1 MKNVIENIKRRG
13 TIQMPKKQTKIVEY
27 PCPTCGTYS
36 KPFMHNSKGY
46 ALMLCPK
53 CKTQFKTSTIVSAN
67 FRKFCSKIAK
77 KPNRSPYYYTSSE
90 KKIKKILDK
99 AKYIEGIH
107 YFHNVRVKDTTRK
120 NKRGGPIYYWL
131 DFYIPEEKLVI
142 SVSPAIW
149 HKMWSREESDRKK
162 KRFLES
168 LGLIVIEVDEKSSP
182 EIKRYL
188 KWSVE

>member
-1 MKNVIENIKRRG
+1 MVKTELVK
-13 TIQMPKKQTKIVEY
+13 Y
-27 PCPTCGTYS
+27 PCPKCGIYYE
-36 KPFMHNSKGY
+36 PEFHMNGY
-46 ALMLCPK
+46 AFME
-53 CKTQFKTSTIVSAN
+53 CKEHGLFKTSVKVSKN

-90 KKIKKILDK
+90 KKIKDILDK

-131 DFYIPEEKLVI
+131 DFYIPEERLVI
-142 SVSPAIW
+142 CVNPTIW
-149 HKMWSREESDRKK
+149 HRMWSREKSDNKK
-162 KRFLES
+162 NKFLES
-168 LGLIVIEVDEKSSP
+168 LGLKVIEIDEKSSHK
-182 EIKRYL
+182 IKKYL